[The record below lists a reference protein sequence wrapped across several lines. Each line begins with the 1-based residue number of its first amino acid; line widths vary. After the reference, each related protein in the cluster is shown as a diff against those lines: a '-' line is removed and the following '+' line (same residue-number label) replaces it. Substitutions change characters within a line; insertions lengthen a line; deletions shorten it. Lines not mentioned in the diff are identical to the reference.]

1 LDSFINYGM
10 ITEHQRNLL
19 SKASKQSTATG
30 NHMKHIYHILST
42 TFIFFLLSSNTFAET
57 EIKTEQQKLS
67 YALGIYFSQGITQQN
82 IDLDNAAFLQAIE
95 DALTQSEPKM
105 SQTEI
110 QEALSKYQQKVVAER
125 NNIAASNKSA
135 GEKFLK
141 ENAKKEGVVTLDSGL
156 QYKILK
162 DGNGES
168 PTIDSNV
175 KVHYHGTHIDGK
187 VFDSSYERGEPISL
201 SLNQVIKG
209 WQEAVPLMKVG
220 SKWQIY
226 VPSELAYGEHGAG
239 GSIQPNETLVFD
251 IELLGI
257 N

>member
-1 LDSFINYGM
+1 MKYIYR
-10 ITEHQRNLL
+10 TL
-19 SKASKQSTATG
+19 SAG
-30 NHMKHIYHILST
+30 LV
-42 TFIFFLLSSNTFAET
+42 FFLLNSNSYADT
-57 EIKTEQQKLS
+57 ELKTEQEKLS
-67 YALGIYFSQGITQQN
+67 YALGIYFSQGIIQQN

-95 DALTQSEPKM
+95 DSLNQSEPKM
-105 SQTEI
+105 SRTEI
-110 QEALSKYQQKVVAER
+110 QDALDRYQKKVVAER
-125 NNIAASNKSA
+125 NNIAAINKSA
-135 GEKFLK
+135 GEKFLE

-156 QYKILK
+156 QYKIIK
-162 DGNGES
+162 KGNGES
-168 PTIDSNV
+168 PTINSNV

-226 VPSELAYGEHGAG
+226 VPAELAYGERGAG